1 MYLIKNILYQK
12 FNKMNRKIID
22 LSNQSFIINKFL
34 LLSTVEEVKEFIN
47 FWEDCFMLPLCFSK
61 NY

>member
-1 MYLIKNILYQK
+1 
-12 FNKMNRKIID
+12 MNRKIIN
-22 LSNQSFIINKFL
+22 LSNQSFIIDKFL

-47 FWEDCFMLPLCFSK
+47 FLEDCFMFPLCFSK